1 MRSGSCAV
9 NLVRLQRTILN
20 KMLEYCSVGHSGIL
34 IGKKYVPE
42 FFDWF
47 GTPKVQDMSGY
58 VNMNIW

>member
-20 KMLEYCSVGHSGIL
+20 KMLEYCSVGHNGIL

-42 FFDWF
+42 FF
-47 GTPKVQDMSGY
+47 
-58 VNMNIW
+58 